1 MKKFVKKSVTI
12 SNENYEKI
20 KIFLSNNNIKFSNLI
35 NFSLYQ
41 SFQTS
46 KENDLKLLVKGNNR
60 SKSIRVELSQEEFEF
75 LSNLAKSHGFNSAKQ
90 EIKFLLL
97 NFISKDKIPTNIEM
111 NNLQNAINNL
121 NKLGRNINE
130 IVKFLREK
138 RSYEFNINFDKLKDI
153 LSQTNSQISE
163 INSIITNYQKILNLK
178 VF

>member
-138 RSYEFNINFDKLKDI
+138 KSYEFNINFDKLKDI

>member
-41 SFQTS
+41 SFQAS

-138 RSYEFNINFDKLKDI
+138 KSYEFNINFDKLKDI